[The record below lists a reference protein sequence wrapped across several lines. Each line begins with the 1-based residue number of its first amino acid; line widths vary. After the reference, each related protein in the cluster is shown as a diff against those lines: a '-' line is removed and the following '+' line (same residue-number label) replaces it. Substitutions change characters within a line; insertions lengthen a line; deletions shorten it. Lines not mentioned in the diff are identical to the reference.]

1 MKIAHLISG
10 GETGG
15 SKNHLL
21 SLLASFPKV
30 EVTLIAMQKGEL
42 YEQAKEQGI
51 DVQLLDQSSRYDLK
65 VLTKLKNFIKEN
77 GYDLL
82 HTHGPRANLYGAL
95 IIKKLNIP
103 WVTTIHSDPKLD
115 FLKGGLKGKIFTK
128 INLWSIKRIDH
139 FFAVSERFKQD
150 LMDIGIPGDRVST
163 IYNGIDFSKSYAKTN
178 LSRED
183 LQLKQENF
191 VIAMVARLH
200 PIKGHH
206 EVFEAMQNLSD
217 PNVQLLLIG
226 DGPEREDL
234 QKKAKEL
241 NIQNQVHFLGFRDD
255 VPDIYQI
262 SDIGLLASYSES
274 FPLALLEAAR
284 EKTPVIA
291 TNVGGI
297 PHMLE
302 DTGWIIEPK
311 DSQAITNALQ
321 EAIQEKEE
329 RTLTKRGE
337 DFHNHA
343 SQNFSLEQ
351 LAEATKKM
359 YKKIKKS

>member
-1 MKIAHLISG
+1 MKVAHLISG

-21 SLLASFPKV
+21 SLLASFPKE

-42 YEQAKEQGI
+42 YEQAKTQGI
-51 DVQLLDQSSRYDLK
+51 HVHLLDQTSRYDLK
-65 VLTKLKNFIKEN
+65 VLAKLTKFIQEN

-95 IIKKLNIP
+95 IIKRLGIP

-150 LMDIGIPGDRVST
+150 LIDIGIPANRVST
-163 IYNGIDFSKSYAKTN
+163 IYNGIDFSTSYAKGDLT
-178 LSRED
+178 REQLG
-183 LQLKQENF
+183 LQQDDF

-200 PIKGHH
+200 PIKGHE
-206 EVFEAMQNLSD
+206 EVFQAIQNLQN
-217 PNVQLLLIG
+217 PNAKLLLIG
-226 DGPEREDL
+226 DGPEREVL
-234 QKKAKEL
+234 KKKAEDL
-241 NIQNQVHFLGFRDD
+241 NITNQVHFLGFRDD

-262 SDIGLLASYSES
+262 SDVGLLASYSES

-284 EKTPVIA
+284 EQTPVIA

-302 DTGWIIEPK
+302 DTGWIIPPK
-311 DSQAITNALQ
+311 DANAITNALQ
-321 EAIQEKEE
+321 EATQENQTGK
-329 RTLTKRGE
+329 LQQRGE
-337 DFHNHA
+337 DFHQHA
-343 SQNFSLEQ
+343 SHNFSLEQ

-359 YKKIKKS
+359 YKKIKKT